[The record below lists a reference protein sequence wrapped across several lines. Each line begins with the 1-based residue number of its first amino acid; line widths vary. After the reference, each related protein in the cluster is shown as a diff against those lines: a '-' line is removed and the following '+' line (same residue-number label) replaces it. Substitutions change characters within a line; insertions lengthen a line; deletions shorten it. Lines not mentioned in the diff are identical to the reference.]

1 MATDKYTQFMEDAK
15 TSGEIPQHWIDRI
28 ESTYEASGLRN
39 DYKSER
45 ERAIALEEKLSNLRD
60 GLLTD
65 RFKSLGITASP
76 KAFRIPDDI
85 DPTDTEKLEGWATE
99 MGLITR
105 QETTPP
111 EARAVHD
118 RIANASTDGP
128 TPTISLDDLDP
139 TKLSEDEF
147 YRRAEA
153 LQKQQR
159 S

>member
-15 TSGEIPQHWIDRI
+15 TSGEIPQHWIERI

-65 RFKSLGITASP
+65 RFKSMGITASP
-76 KAFRIPDDI
+76 KAFRIPDDL
-85 DPTDTEKLEGWATE
+85 DPSDTEKLESWATE
-99 MGLITR
+99 MGLIQR

-111 EARAVHD
+111 ADRAVHD
-118 RIANASTDGP
+118 RIASASTDGP
-128 TPTISLDDLDP
+128 SPTVSLDDLDP

-147 YRRAEA
+147 YAKAEA
-153 LQKQQR
+153 LSKARRQ
-159 S
+159 